1 MMEAVLAL
9 SWRVYPAALL
19 ALAGAALV
27 ASGVEILRG
36 VIAEGRPRG
45 PFAWARVYLRVFRR
59 VVVGLALV
67 GLGAGWAWQVAWLA
81 AASLC
86 IGAGEL
92 LESSYYLWVLG
103 WGERKGLIRATP
115 GAEWAT
121 APPFPGARR

>member
-1 MMEAVLAL
+1 MLEAVLAL
-9 SWRVYPAALL
+9 SWRAYPAALL
-19 ALAGAALV
+19 ALVGMALV
-27 ASGVEILRG
+27 GSGFALAWG
-36 VIAEGRPRG
+36 VIARSRPRG

-67 GLGAGWAWQVAWLA
+67 GFGAGWGWQVAWLA

-103 WGERKGLIRATP
+103 WGVRKGLIPLGPGTDWTP
-115 GAEWAT
+115 AR
-121 APPFPGARR
+121 PLPGTRR